1 MRQLREAGLASGH
14 ADVRVVV
21 PEGAAAPATVPAGIF
36 ASAAG
41 AYRSGQRLDMQSLAR
56 QAGVGRATLYRR
68 VGNREQLLDEVIW
81 WRARRLL
88 VHQVRAT
95 AALAGVARIT
105 AVIGGVL
112 GAVERDKAL
121 RAFVESDPE
130 AALRI
135 LTGTRS
141 RVQRGMAGALE
152 NLIDLERSRGAFE
165 AGLDTPALCYAIVRI
180 CEGFLYADVI
190 ADRSPDVGRAV
201 TVIEALLLGLDL
213 VHRRQP
219 GMGGSDGGCGAGGAG
234 EPGTR
239 QAVGVRHRA

>member
-1 MRQLREAGLASGH
+1 MAGMASGH
-14 ADVRVVV
+14 GDARTVV
-21 PEGAAAPATVPAGIF
+21 PQGAAVPAAVPPGIF
-36 ASAAG
+36 ADAVG
-41 AYRSGQRLDMQSLAR
+41 AYLSGQRLDMQCLAR

-88 VHQVRAT
+88 LRQVRAT
-95 AALAGVARIT
+95 AALAGVTRIV

-112 GAVERDKAL
+112 EAIERDKPL
-121 RAFVESDPE
+121 RAFLESDPE

-152 NLIDLERSRGAFE
+152 NLIDLERGRGAFE
-165 AGLDTPALCYAIVRI
+165 AGLDTPTLAYAIVRI

-190 ADRSPDVGRAV
+190 ADRSPDTGRAV

-213 VHRRQP
+213 VHRPQP
-219 GMGGSDGGCGAGGAG
+219 GMRGSDGGPETGRAGGPGAG
-234 EPGTR
+234 

>member
-68 VGNREQLLDEVIW
+68 VGNREQWLDEVIW

-112 GAVERDKAL
+112 GAVERDKPL
-121 RAFVESDPE
+121 RTFVESDPE
-130 AALRI
+130 LALRI
-135 LTGTRS
+135 MTVTRS
-141 RVQRGMAGALE
+141 RVQRGVAGALE
-152 NLIDLERSRGAFE
+152 NLIDLERSRGAVE

-180 CEGFLYADVI
+180 CE
-190 ADRSPDVGRAV
+190 
-201 TVIEALLLGLDL
+201 
-213 VHRRQP
+213 
-219 GMGGSDGGCGAGGAG
+219 
-234 EPGTR
+234 
-239 QAVGVRHRA
+239 

>member
-1 MRQLREAGLASGH
+1 MRQPGRSGTASGH
-14 ADVRVVV
+14 DDARAVV
-21 PEGAAAPATVPAGIF
+21 PQGTAVPATVPPGIF
-36 ASAAG
+36 NDAVD
-41 AYRSGQRLDMQSLAR
+41 AYVSGLRLDMQSLAR

-68 VGNREQLLDEVIW
+68 VGNREHLLDEVIW

-88 VHQVRAT
+88 VHQVQAT
-95 AALAGVARIT
+95 AALAGVARIV

-112 GAVERDKAL
+112 GAVERDKPL
-121 RAFVESDPE
+121 RAFLESDPE

-152 NLIDLERSRGAFE
+152 NLIDLERSRGTFE
-165 AGLDTPALCYAIVRI
+165 ADLDAPTLAYAIVRI

-190 ADRSPDVGRAV
+190 ADRSPDIGRAV

-213 VHRRQP
+213 AHRPQP
-219 GMGGSDGGCGAGGAG
+219 V
-234 EPGTR
+234 PGRT
-239 QAVGVRHRA
+239 